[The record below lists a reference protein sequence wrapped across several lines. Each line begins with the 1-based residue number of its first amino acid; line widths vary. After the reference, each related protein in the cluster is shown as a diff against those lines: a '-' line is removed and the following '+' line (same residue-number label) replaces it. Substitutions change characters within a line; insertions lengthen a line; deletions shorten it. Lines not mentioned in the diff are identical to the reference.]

1 MNTTISYASIIL
13 ADIPYNED
21 NPHMH
26 HGRHFYVVVSNQKA
40 CTYSP
45 VVQAIPMSSNINRRL
60 PVQVEVE
67 APCFSQRTYA
77 LTEQMTLLPRTILEQ
92 GKHCGFLSVESIHQ
106 LNRAIKL
113 QLALD

>member
-26 HGRHFYVVVSNQKA
+26 HGRHFYGVVSNQKA

>member
-1 MNTTISYASIIL
+1 MKKGEHKMNATISYAAIIL
-13 ADIPYNED
+13 ADIPYNES

-26 HGRHFYVVVSNQKA
+26 HGKHFYVIVSNEKA

-45 VVQAIPMSSNINRRL
+45 VVQAIPMSSNINRHL
-60 PVQVEVE
+60 PVQVEV
-67 APCFSQRTYA
+67 
-77 LTEQMTLLPRTILEQ
+77 PRTILEQ

-106 LNRAIKL
+106 LNRAIKV